1 MAGESTGASGSEA
14 SPSLRKRVEAL
25 VQSWAE
31 LQAGT
36 WNATAA
42 ADQYEELE
50 RISSAAEADALR
62 EVAGSAVEAAV
73 YLCTFVEG
81 RLYPSNAQRAKLNEM
96 IERLSAAADGGP
108 RRSALPPN
116 AASDRRVVMYLRA
129 AGTELPGLSEQLG
142 RRRYVVMP
150 CEDAAQATAL
160 AEQAAPDVLLVDSGS
175 IAPLA
180 EVIEAAERAR
190 GDAKGRAG
198 CVVVGAQI
206 EHARRLFAQR
216 AGADMVID
224 GPDAVDIV
232 TRIDELLALQ
242 RNLDYRVLIVEDDR
256 SQAVFCESVLKL
268 RGIATRTCAAGEEA
282 LEVLAQFKPDL
293 VLMDLYLP
301 GINGIE
307 VAQRIRERP
316 EHAFLPIVFL
326 SGETDL
332 DKRFDAIRMGG
343 DDFITKPVKPRHL
356 LTEVETRVRR
366 ARQLPARGEGS
377 PRAERRGALVS
388 RAAFMDELL
397 RVASAPAGESV
408 ALVLVAVVGEQA
420 LSERLG
426 LIGSGV
432 ISQQFGAALCS
443 EVELLRAVCALGE
456 MSFLGLMSAEAE
468 PALRSSLTL
477 LRERLLQR
485 GWSTGSE
492 LPKLEIGV
500 AGLRLAPGGDSGD
513 TAIRKLHALARE
525 VMVGS
530 GVAYEPGRAGLAGED
545 PVHRLARTLLRGPVI
560 PEAIR
565 IEYQAQ
571 VPLTGNIAGQ
581 YAARFA
587 LVAPRASTRMEV
599 PPERLRD
606 LARELGVVPAADRQC
621 LRRALSVLGERV
633 QRGDE
638 MSLFLPISAESGLDP
653 AFAPWL
659 ATELQARALAP
670 ASIVLELV
678 ASELLREPAR
688 IGALLDSLQPVGARL
703 CIGGLEGGE
712 AHVRLLRHPSVAMV
726 RLAAPSGG
734 DGATTGTWGAERG
747 RLIVEAAKRGRQVF
761 AQGPREAH
769 EVGELLKL
777 GVQYIASDVFSPWS
791 TEANFDFAGGLM

>member
-1 MAGESTGASGSEA
+1 MAGESTGEPEGAA
-14 SPSLRKRVEAL
+14 VPTLRERVDAL
-25 VQSWAE
+25 VHSWAE
-31 LQAGT
+31 LQSGA
-36 WNATAA
+36 WNAMAA
-42 ADQYEELE
+42 GAQYEELE
-50 RISSAAEADALR
+50 RISAAAEADNVR
-62 EVAGSAVEAAV
+62 EVAGPAVEAAV

-96 IERLSAAADGGP
+96 IERISAAAEGGP
-108 RRSALPPN
+108 RRSAPSRPVAN
-116 AASDRRVVMYLRA
+116 DRRVVVYLHA
-129 AGTELPGLSEQLG
+129 AGAELPGLTEQLG
-142 RRRYVVMP
+142 RQRYLVKP
-150 CEDAAQATAL
+150 CEDAAQAIAL
-160 AEQAAPDVLLVDSGS
+160 AEQAAPDVLLIDSGS

-216 AGADMVID
+216 AGADVVID
-224 GPDAVDIV
+224 GTDVVDIV

-282 LEVLAQFKPDL
+282 LDALAQFKPDL
-293 VLMDLYLP
+293 VLLDLYLP

-356 LTEVETRVRR
+356 LTEVETRIRR
-366 ARQLPARGEGS
+366 ARQLPARGEGP

-388 RAAFMDELL
+388 RSAFMDELQRL
-397 RVASAPAGESV
+397 SGAPAGESV

-420 LSERLG
+420 LGERLG
-426 LIGSGV
+426 LIGSGLV
-432 ISQQFGAALCS
+432 SQQFGAALCS
-443 EVELLRAVCALGE
+443 EFELLRPVCALGE
-456 MSFLGLMSAEAE
+456 MSFLGLMSAETE

-485 GWSTGSE
+485 GWNAGGE
-492 LPKLEIGV
+492 ALKLELGV

-513 TAIRKLHALARE
+513 TAIRKLHELARE
-525 VMVGS
+525 VVVG
-530 GVAYEPGRAGLAGED
+530 GGIAYEPGRVGLAGED

-571 VPLTGNIAGQ
+571 VPLTGNLAGQ
-581 YAARFA
+581 YATRFA
-587 LVAPRASTRMEV
+587 LVAPRASTRIEV
-599 PPERLRD
+599 PPDRLRD
-606 LARELGVVPAADRQC
+606 LARELGVLAAADRQC
-621 LRRALSVLGERV
+621 LRRALSVLSERV

-638 MSLFLPISAESGLDP
+638 MRLFLPISVESGLDP

-659 ATELQARALAP
+659 ATELQARALASS
-670 ASIVLELV
+670 SIVLELM
-678 ASELLREPAR
+678 ASELLREQAR
-688 IGALLDSLQPVGARL
+688 IGVLLDALQPVGVRL
-703 CIGGLEGGE
+703 CICGLEGGE
-712 AHVRLLRHPSVAMV
+712 AHVRLLRHPGVAMV
-726 RLAAPSGG
+726 RLAPPSGET
-734 DGATTGTWGAERG
+734 AASGTWGAERG
-747 RLIVEAAKRGRQVF
+747 RLIVEAAKYGRQVY
-761 AQGPREAH
+761 AQGPREPR
-769 EVGELLKL
+769 EVAELLKL
-777 GVQYIASDVFSPWS
+777 GVQYIASDLFSPWS
-791 TEANFDFAGGLM
+791 TEANFDFAGGRA